1 VCHRI
6 TVRSA
11 PPAEVKV
18 LRDAKVRIVHL
29 ERSRELEEF
38 HDGPPF
44 SETDV
49 DRLRNAVADRH
60 WFERLAE
67 T

>member
-6 TVRSA
+6 TVRFA
-11 PPAEVKV
+11 PPAEVKI
-18 LRDAKVRIVHL
+18 LRDANVRIVHL
-29 ERSRELEEF
+29 ERSRELDEF

-44 SETDV
+44 SEADV
-49 DRLRNAVADRH
+49 DGLRRAVADPA
-60 WFERLAE
+60 WFERLAD